1 MRIQFLK
8 SAMTWQAGDI
18 AEVSE
23 ADGQWLVNVGKATT
37 NVVETAPLV
46 FPVAEPAV
54 EPEEIVIVKFEPE
67 PEQEDEP
74 EDEPE
79 QPFQFA
85 RAGRSKRGRS
95 AGL

>member
-23 ADGQWLVNVGKATT
+23 VDGQWLVNIGKATT

-54 EPEEIVIVKFEPE
+54 EPEP
-67 PEQEDEP
+67 EP